1 VSAVE
6 QTTSRTITYDQ
17 GNPVGTRVFYC
28 YPYDTEQDILALFGP
43 LLPLKLAPWPTG
55 PVGTPPVTLVFRDF
69 DITRDPNVEGG
80 WHVRLIYKDGSGET
94 ISSFRRLQPND
105 DGYVTLRLSSEGRFM
120 DMWRQFKTDGD
131 FRAALLL
138 KTDSNY
144 IPRYPPDRPLADIG
158 GSRIDIAGTPA
169 TVVVPIQRMIVD
181 ITTTIWPKLQYFR
194 KFLGTRNDYPFL
206 GCDPYTAVLMGAEA
220 SQMQPGR
227 WIVSLN
233 FEVDKYYFLRQ
244 APMRNASGYVITDDG
259 DGGNT
264 SLGRGQAKQVA
275 WFQMYAEVTK
285 FQDIHPA
292 LAVSWLP

>member
-1 VSAVE
+1 MSAVE
-6 QTTSRTITYDQ
+6 QANSRTVAYEQ
-17 GNPVGTRVFYC
+17 GNPIGTREFYC
-28 YPYDTEQDILALFGP
+28 YPYDTEQDVLALFGT
-43 LLPLKLAPWPTG
+43 LLPTKLSAWPTG

-80 WHVRLIYKDGSGET
+80 WHVRLIYKDGSGT
-94 ISSFRRLQPND
+94 VVSAWNRLQPND

-120 DMWRQFKTDGD
+120 DMWRQFDTDDEFQQAVFSKTD
-131 FRAALLL
+131 L
-138 KTDSNY
+138 
-144 IPRYPPDRPLADIG
+144 RYRPLFAPDRPLADIG
-158 GSRIDIAGTPA
+158 GRKIDIAGTAA
-169 TVVVPIQRMIVD
+169 TVVVPVQRMVVD
-181 ITTTIWPKLQYFR
+181 ITTTIWPKLQFFR
-194 KFLGTRNDYPFL
+194 RFLGTRNNTAFL
-206 GCDPYTAVLMGAEA
+206 GCDPYSAVLMGAEA

-233 FEVDKYYFLRQ
+233 IEVDKYYFLRQ

-259 DGGNT
+259 DGGSN

-292 LAVSWLP
+292 LQAAFLP